1 MPIGE
6 DILLD
11 IPHPYTIEGV
21 KHKISEMKHIP
32 PHCQQLT
39 FTGRVL
45 EDEHAL
51 TDYNIQY
58 GSGLNLVVRH
68 GSKYILILQIL

>member
-45 EDEHAL
+45 EDELAL
-51 TDYNIQY
+51 TDYNI
-58 GSGLNLVVRH
+58 SGLELVVRH
-68 GSKYILILQIL
+68 GSKYIFIL